1 MSNPSDPKRVAGRR
15 AADMVSS
22 GTVVGLGTGST
33 VFHTLVRLAER
44 IASEG
49 LEIRGVPTSTDT
61 EGKAREMG
69 IPLATLNDV
78 ETIDL
83 TIDGADEADPAFCL
97 TKGGGGALLREKVVA
112 YSSRKVVIVLT
123 GSKRVERLGD
133 TFALPVEVVPFALP
147 MVAREITKL
156 GAEPVERRSNGG
168 QSYRTD
174 NGCAILDCRFRGG
187 IQDPAAM
194 EQALDR
200 IPGLVET
207 GLFCGLAHTLVVGA
221 ESGEAEVIQRG
232 A

>member
-1 MSNPSDPKRVAGRR
+1 
-15 AADMVSS
+15 MVSS

-33 VFHTLVRLAER
+33 VYHTLVRLAER
-44 IASEG
+44 IEGEG

-61 EGKAREMG
+61 EGKARQMG
-69 IPLATLNDV
+69 IPLTTLGEV

-123 GSKRVERLGD
+123 GPKRVTRLGD

-147 MVAREITKL
+147 MVAREVAKL
-156 GAEPVERRSNGG
+156 GAEPVERLSADGT
-168 QSYRTD
+168 SYRTD
-174 NGCAILDCRFRGG
+174 NGCAILDCRYPGG
-187 IQDPAAM
+187 IQDPVAM
-194 EQALDR
+194 ELALDG

-221 ESGEAEVIQRG
+221 ENGEAEVIQRD